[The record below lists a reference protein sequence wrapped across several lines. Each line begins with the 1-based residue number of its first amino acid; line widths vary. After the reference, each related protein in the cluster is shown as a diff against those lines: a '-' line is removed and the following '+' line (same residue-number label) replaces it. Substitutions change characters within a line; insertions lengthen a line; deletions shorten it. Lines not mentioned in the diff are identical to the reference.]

1 MNMMLYTP
9 SMNNN
14 SPATFDEL
22 INQWPSLGEMAT
34 DLGVQYVNVY
44 RWKERNSIPTKYW
57 VPLIEAARRRK
68 IRIGYRELAAMKA
81 E

>member
-1 MNMMLYTP
+1 MFMMLYTP
-9 SMNNN
+9 IMNNN

-44 RWKERNSIPTKYW
+44 RWKERNSIPPEYW
-57 VPLIEAARRRK
+57 GKVLEAAKRRK
-68 IRIGYRELAAMKA
+68 IRLKPTDLITLA
-81 E
+81 ES